1 MKTRQSL
8 APARVRGFTLVE
20 LMVGMAL
27 GLVVVG
33 IVVNILMS
41 NLQTYRVN
49 EDMGRLQES
58 ARTSFELMARDVR
71 EAGQNSCGARPQ
83 ANVIRS
89 SSAVPV
95 WADMAGG
102 SVKGYEGDQDATGLV
117 VTGTSTGQRVSGTDA
132 LLVIRA
138 APSDVIVTAHNPTGT
153 VFTVSSVTGFA
164 AGDPLVVCDATS
176 AAVFQVG
183 TVDSGAKTLNYNLTD
198 APMNCSTG
206 LDYPGYPIPA
216 VCTGFANKTF
226 AAGGFMAKL
235 ASALWYIGNNADG
248 GRSLYRTQL
257 SNSGGV
263 VSVTSEEIVPNVQ
276 DLQVKY
282 LTANVSGSTP
292 VLASDWV
299 DADSVTDW
307 SPSATDVVVAARL
320 DVTLHSPNKV
330 GTDAAALE
338 RHLISVVGLRN
349 RETR

>member
-1 MKTRQSL
+1 MKTRQFL

-89 SSAVPV
+89 GGAVPV
-95 WADMAGG
+95 WADMAAG
-102 SVKGYEGDQDATGLV
+102 SVRGYEGDQDATGLV
-117 VTGTSTGQRVSGTDA
+117 DTGTSAGQRVSGTDA
-132 LLVIRA
+132 VLVIRA

-153 VFTVSSVTGFA
+153 VFTVSSAAGFA
-164 AGDPLVVCDATS
+164 ALDPVVVCDASS

-183 TVDSGAKTLNYNLTD
+183 VVDTGAKTLNYNATD

-216 VCTGFANKTF
+216 SCGGFANKTF

-235 ASALWYIGNNADG
+235 ASSLWYVGVNASG
-248 GRSLYRTQL
+248 GHSLYRTQL
-257 SNSGGV
+257 STTGGA
-263 VSVTSEEIVPNVQ
+263 VSVAAEEIVPDVE
-276 DLQVKY
+276 DLQIQY
-282 LTANVSGSTP
+282 LTADVSGATP
-292 VLASDWV
+292 VLASEWV
-299 DADSVTDW
+299 DADSITDW
-307 SPSATDVVVAARL
+307 SPSATQVVVSARL
-320 DVTLHSPNKV
+320 DLTLHSRNKV
-330 GTDAAALE
+330 STDATALE
-338 RHLISVVGLRN
+338 RHLMSVVGLRN